1 MRGRFGVYHNAG
13 TSPAPCCGQLTTAN
27 IVAFDSRTQLN
38 SHFTTVPMTMPLTG
52 QQRNGAFIAQLQL
65 IFVRRR
71 GAAVGAIICAVIDIT
86 TFDKVGGRRRIQII
100 GNFSFF
106 ACCAAFLA
114 PYYTTNATVDNR
126 KVGTGNARPKPAKV
140 LDVVKHVGGLVP
152 VAHPSTGIG
161 TTTTITTITDGII
174 IPPDVDGITPKHH
187 LGAVLDDRS
196 ALDPNL
202 EGNGGAV
209 MDAKLAAGGG
219 YGRTVAVGNVD
230 RAGHGPVR
238 RDGAVGGID
247 DVDGLALPSAVGRG
261 KKIREGKQG

>member
-1 MRGRFGVYHNAG
+1 MRGRSGVYQCRG
-13 TSPAPCCGQLTTAN
+13 TSPAPCCGQLTTAHENN
-27 IVAFDSRTQLN
+27 IVVFDRLQNSTQL
-38 SHFTTVPMTMPLTG
+38 SSYDRIVPMAIPLTG
-52 QQRNGAFIAQLQL
+52 QQCNGVFIAQLQL

-71 GAAVGAIICAVIDIT
+71 RAAVGAIICAVIDIT
-86 TFDKVGGRRRIQII
+86 TFAKVGGRRRIQII
-100 GNFSFF
+100 GN

-114 PYYTTNATVDNR
+114 PYYTTNATLDNR
-126 KVGTGNARPKPAKV
+126 KVGTGDARPKPAKV

-161 TTTTITTITDGII
+161 STTTITDGII
-174 IPPDVDGITPKHH
+174 IPPDVDGITPEHH

-196 ALDPNL
+196 ALDPNP

>member
-1 MRGRFGVYHNAG
+1 MV
-13 TSPAPCCGQLTTAN
+13 
-27 IVAFDSRTQLN
+27 I
-38 SHFTTVPMTMPLTG
+38 PLTG
-52 QQRNGAFIAQLQL
+52 HQRNGAFIAQLQL

-86 TFDKVGGRRRIQII
+86 TFDKVGGRRRIQIL

-114 PYYTTNATVDNR
+114 PYDTTNATVDNR
-126 KVGTGNARPKPAKV
+126 KVGTGNARPKPTKV

-161 TTTTITTITDGII
+161 TTTIIDGII
-174 IPPDVDGITPKHH
+174 IPPDTDGITPEHH

-196 ALDPNL
+196 ALDPNP

-261 KKIREGKQG
+261 RKICRYGKARVRLLYLEVSRSNVCKRFDSLLQINY